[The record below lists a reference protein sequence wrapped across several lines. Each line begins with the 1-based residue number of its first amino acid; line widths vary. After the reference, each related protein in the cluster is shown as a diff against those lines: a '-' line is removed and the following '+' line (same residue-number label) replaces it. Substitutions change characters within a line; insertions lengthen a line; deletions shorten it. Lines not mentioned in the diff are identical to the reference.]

1 MEMIMSIRGC
11 FVLCTLSVV
20 IFGGC
25 SKSPTKPYRVGLVN
39 FVTGKVEITGPGGK
53 VFPAQVGTPI
63 DEGMKIK
70 TTGKNSLCEI
80 YIRDTALKIFADSV
94 LDISRLRYA
103 AQSTGEQTVMTLGE
117 GRLFLRIVKKLS
129 KDDQF
134 GVKTPL
140 CVAAVRGTEFFVTK
154 HDISCLDGKVE
165 VKSVKTKNAQAVV
178 IGDGESAQPSTGAA
192 LKKKELTAEAEKKLA
207 ADSNVRDIEKKNRE
221 LFDRLENGD
230 KDTLSEL
237 RIKIRSMSGET
248 VKEKKEDKP
257 DVDLFFFK
265 S

>member
-1 MEMIMSIRGC
+1 MVMSIRGC
-11 FVLCTLSVV
+11 VVLCALSVI

-53 VFPAQVGTPI
+53 VFPAQVGTPV
-63 DEGMKIK
+63 DEGMTI
-70 TTGKNSLCEI
+70 TATGKNSLCEI
-80 YIRDTALKIFADSV
+80 YIRDTALKLFGGSR
-94 LDISRLRYA
+94 LEISRLGYA
-103 AQSTGEQTVMTLGE
+103 SRSAGEQTAMTLGE
-117 GRLFLRIVKKLS
+117 GRLFLRVAKKLS

-134 GVKTPL
+134 GIRTPL

-154 HDISCLDGKVE
+154 SDISCLDGKVE
-165 VKSVKTKNAQAVV
+165 VKSVKSKSAPSVTVA
-178 IGDGESAQPSTGAA
+178 DGESAQPSAGAGV
-192 LKKKELTAEAEKKLA
+192 KKKELAKDAQKKLA
-207 ADSNVRDIEKKNRE
+207 ADAKVRDIEKKNQE
-221 LFDRLENGD
+221 LFDRLEKGD
-230 KDTLSEL
+230 KDALSGL
-237 RIKIRSMSGET
+237 KTKIRAMSGET